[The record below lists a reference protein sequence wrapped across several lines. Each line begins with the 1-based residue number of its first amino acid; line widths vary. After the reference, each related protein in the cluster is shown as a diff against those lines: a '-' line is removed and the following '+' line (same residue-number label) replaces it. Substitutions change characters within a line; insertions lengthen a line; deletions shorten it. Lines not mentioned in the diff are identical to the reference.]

1 MSNLSMLYELAL
13 ATSQQD
19 GSNEAGGLGRSRH
32 RLTKS
37 CPTLQYESLT
47 FI

>member
-1 MSNLSMLYELAL
+1 MINLAILYELAL
-13 ATSQQD
+13 ATTQQD
-19 GSNEAGGLGRSRH
+19 GSNEAGGLGRSQH

-47 FI
+47 FT